1 MARLLGSLLLWQKLL
16 LPLLALA
23 APAAVFA
30 VMYLNGVSAK
40 AASARAAL
48 DVGRFADALDP
59 MLIYVSDHRGQ
70 MGSHFRGEA
79 DAKAQA
85 LQSEDRID
93 AQATA
98 IDAIDKDVGE
108 RVGLHE
114 AWSGIHQN
122 WTDLKGR
129 AFSLDETESRKQH
142 VALIGKLTDAF
153 HLLYR
158 RGSVEASDTDQL
170 LVMELV
176 LDRLPLALAATADL
190 RGRAASAVKAG
201 QIPDKNKGQLTALV
215 ADVKQRTAELAHL
228 VPSSSSDSAETREL
242 QAALAA
248 VISANGTFISALEQK
263 VLAPD
268 TPAMPFNEVF
278 SEGTQALQAMQGFAT
293 AGTKALAVRL
303 EADLHA
309 ASSAR
314 TLAAVVATA
323 LLLGAAVVAWM
334 ITRMVTQ
341 SVRETVSVLEY
352 IGAGQLEN
360 DINTTGRDELAQLN
374 RSLDTMQTKL
384 RNQLESERAQAAE
397 NARVRQAL
405 DKVSTSVLLA
415 DAQQHIIYLNDAAQA
430 MFARAQPEIR
440 KALPAFDAIGLSNS
454 NLDAL
459 SASPGEQRLLMD
471 ALSGSHAEE
480 RKLGGCTFRVV
491 ANPVVNDQRER
502 IGTVQE
508 WTDRTPEV
516 AVEQELQQVL
526 SATLD
531 GDLTRRI
538 DLNGKSGFF
547 YSMSG
552 GVNGLADNLSEVV
565 SRVKFAASEVFRG
578 TDEISTGNANLS
590 QRTEE
595 QSASLEETASSM
607 EEMTSTVKQN
617 SDNTAQANQLAIRA
631 RNQADKGGTV
641 VAEAIRAMGNIS
653 DSSKRIADIIGV
665 IDEIAFQ
672 TNLLALNAA
681 VEAARAGEQGRGF
694 AVVASEVR
702 SLAGRSAVAAREIK
716 DLIQDS
722 VKRVEHG
729 SQLVTESGQTLDEI
743 VRSVKKV
750 SDLVA
755 EIDAAGREQ
764 SSGIEQVNKAVMQ
777 MDRVTQENAALV
789 EEITAASKA
798 VAEQAQ
804 SLNEMM
810 TRYQVLEGAAEARVG
825 GALQSRR
832 AASAA

>member
-1 MARLLGSLLLWQKLL
+1 MARLLGNLLLWQKLL

-30 VMYLNGVSAK
+30 VMYLNGISAK
-40 AASARAAL
+40 AASARIAL

-85 LQSEDRID
+85 LRSEDSID
-93 AQATA
+93 AQIST
-98 IDAIDKDVGE
+98 IDAIDQAVGE
-108 RVGLHE
+108 QVGLHD
-114 AWSGIHQN
+114 AWSGIRTN
-122 WTDLKGR
+122 WSDLKSR

-158 RGSVEASDTDQL
+158 RGSVEASDGDQL

-228 VPSSSSDSAETREL
+228 VPSSQSESAETREL
-242 QAALAA
+242 QSALAA
-248 VISANGTFISALEQK
+248 VISANGAFVTALEK
-263 VLAPD
+263 NVLAPD
-268 TPAMPFNEVF
+268 TPTMAFSEVF
-278 SEGTQALQAMQGFAT
+278 TEGTQALQAMQTFGT
-293 AGTKALAVRL
+293 AGTKTLAVRL
-303 EADLHA
+303 DSDLQDA
-309 ASSAR
+309 RKAR
-314 TLAAVVATA
+314 TLAATVAMG
-323 LLLGAAVVAWM
+323 LLLAAALVAWM

-341 SVRETVSVLEY
+341 SVRATVSVLEQ

-360 DINTTGRDELAQLN
+360 DIDTAGRDELAQLN

-384 RNQLESERAQAAE
+384 RKQIESERAQAAE

-405 DKVSTSVLLA
+405 DKVSTSVVLA
-415 DAQQHIIYLNDAAQA
+415 DAQQHIIYLNDAAQT
-430 MFARAQPEIR
+430 MFTRTQSEIR
-440 KALPAFDAIGLSNS
+440 KALPSFDAGRLSAA

-459 SASPGEQRLLMD
+459 SAAPGEQRLMVD
-471 ALSGSHAEE
+471 ALNGSHAEE

-508 WTDRTPEV
+508 WADRTPEV
-516 AVEQELQQVL
+516 AVEQELQHML
-526 SATLD
+526 AATLD

-547 YSMSG
+547 YGMSS

-565 SRVKFAASEVFRG
+565 SRVKFASSEVSRG

-607 EEMTSTVKQN
+607 EEMASTVKQN
-617 SDNTAQANQLAIRA
+617 SDNTAQANQLAMRA
-631 RNQADKGGTV
+631 RDQADKGGNV
-641 VAEAIRAMGNIS
+641 VAEAVRAMANIS

-722 VKRVEHG
+722 VKRVENG
-729 SQLVTESGQTLDEI
+729 SALVTQSGQTLDEI

-789 EEITAASKA
+789 EEITAASKS

-810 TRYQVLEGAAEARVG
+810 SRYQVLERESSRSAGRGVAGAA
-825 GALQSRR
+825 R
-832 AASAA
+832 AA